1 MAKEAAIFVQ
11 APQETLPVDGR
22 PMVKENAK
30 RRVELDVDEDLIS
43 MCIFFPTREVYSPF
57 FTLFSDSNYYNK
69 NASPLSAT
77 SFKSR

>member
-22 PMVKENAK
+22 PKKASSRARC
-30 RRVELDVDEDLIS
+30 RRGSDINVH
-43 MCIFFPTREVYSPF
+43 FFPTREVYSPV